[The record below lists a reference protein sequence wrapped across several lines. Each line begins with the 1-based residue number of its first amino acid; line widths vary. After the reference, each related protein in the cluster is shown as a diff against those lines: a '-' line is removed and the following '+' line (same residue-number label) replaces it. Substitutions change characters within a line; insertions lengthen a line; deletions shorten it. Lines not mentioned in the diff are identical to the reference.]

1 MSDETIKA
9 EPGTCHHHPI
19 DGGPLVIQQ
28 QKGGRGGSHV
38 LRGGMGASGGTGGPI
53 IIQDPDGDELL
64 RIEPDGKVVFGD
76 KFDAAIATRI
86 FWERLGGLH
95 PSARDRALVLLA
107 DAVTELGQ
115 GWHRQCPETYSEAEH
130 PKLEQ
135 LANEMPS
142 WNLLAHR
149 VDFWLKSNDDSPH
162 PMSEGRALGKQDQH
176 VLGALLWEV
185 EQIIDHQE
193 IGRPDRSWVNTLREL
208 FGKLSPEITD
218 LVSDPVFLRQGA
230 RLAHLGVLGVSEPRS
245 RSMWPMTLCPDGEQT
260 VELTHRDVT
269 ALGALLWEA
278 RNMRRMVGQL
288 QLSESAQL
296 MSKLQAQLPGALRR
310 LADPPPGFTQAD
322 RVRALDLPSEPF
334 VLPNPHEVFF
344 HNLLDKPGTDCITE
358 INGISTGMWRYED
371 ELYKYRSRCGPPPI
385 WDTFRLRSSAM
396 AKLTMV
402 LTINETREQRRLDEQ
417 RPTDQYLDE
426 FLMLTSGVTR
436 FVVAPRHSPGCVWK
450 QAWRYEEGR
459 YQSRLEFHDDVRP
472 WHTYNNREEAQR
484 ELRRYEQAARALD

>member
-115 GWHRQCPETYSEAEH
+115 GWHRQCTETYSEAEH

-135 LANEMPS
+135 LANEVPS

-149 VDFWLKSNDDSPH
+149 VDTWLKSNDDSPH
-162 PMSEGRALGKQDQH
+162 PMSEGKALGKQDQH

-230 RLAHLGVLGVSEPRS
+230 RLAHLGVSEPRS

-310 LADPPPGFTQAD
+310 LAEPTPGFACQAD
-322 RVRALDLPSEPF
+322 RVRALELPSEPF
-334 VLPNPHEVFF
+334 VLPNPREGFF
-344 HNLLDKPGTDCITE
+344 DTLLDKPGTDCITN
-358 INGISTGMWRYED
+358 INGISTGIWRYED
-371 ELYKYRSRCGPPPI
+371 GLYKYQRSRRVTPL
-385 WDTFRLRSSAM
+385 WDTFRIRSSAM
-396 AKLTMV
+396 AKLVMV
-402 LTINETREQRRLDEQ
+402 LTINETREQERQADQ
-417 RPTDQYLDE
+417 WVTDQYLDD
-426 FLMLTSGVTR
+426 FLMLTPGVTR
-436 FVVAPRHSPGCVWK
+436 YLVAPRHSAGCAWK
-450 QAWRYEEGR
+450 QAWRFEEGK
-459 YQSRLEFHDDVRP
+459 YQSRLESHDNVGAWR
-472 WHTYNNREEAQR
+472 TYNSRQEAKQ
-484 ELRRYEQAARALD
+484 ELGRHEIAARKLDR